1 MQKYT
6 AIVFSEGHRPA
17 KYRNVTKPDN
27 LARWFSYHFSRVTAI
42 NLYYKETKEFY
53 KQIKY

>member
-53 KQIKY
+53 KQLKY